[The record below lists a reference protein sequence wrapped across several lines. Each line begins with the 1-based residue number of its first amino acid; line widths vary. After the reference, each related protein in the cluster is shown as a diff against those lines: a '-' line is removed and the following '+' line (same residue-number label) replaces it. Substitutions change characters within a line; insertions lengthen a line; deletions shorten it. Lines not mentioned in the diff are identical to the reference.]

1 MRQSLRKGKEWGRKP
16 DMARQSDKIPYLG
29 EGKNIKQKLCE
40 NKKNIEKIIRAKM
53 SIYAIS
59 FSFQTSGK
67 ALYYQHRQTGGV
79 VYERQGNAA
88 DS

>member
-1 MRQSLRKGKEWGRKP
+1 
-16 DMARQSDKIPYLG
+16 
-29 EGKNIKQKLCE
+29 
-40 NKKNIEKIIRAKM
+40 M

-59 FSFQTSGK
+59 FSFQISGK
-67 ALYYQHRQTGGV
+67 ALYYQHRKKGGV